1 MLQLLTL
8 AMAVTTF
15 ADAQETSDADE
26 DTQRLKFMT
35 QSVAGYEVQTDSTTP
50 VVLHPEPVLR
60 WNNPVSG
67 VKDGIIS
74 MWTLDG
80 RPVILAQVFQART
93 GTWLHEFQSVAETP
107 MTIRDDTEAIW
118 TPTTPGVEMHELSGA
133 PQPAPTQVR
142 RLVQMRQLAQ
152 RFTAVSIFRVN
163 PTDVE
168 RSPYDLRLMSRPLYR
183 YGDPETDLTDGA
195 LFAFAQGTNPEVW
208 LLLEV
213 RQTDDGPA
221 WHYGMAPMTGYAVSA
236 KLDGEVVL
244 ETAEQPSARFRS
256 PESCYFCIPVDG
268 E

>member
-8 AMAVTTF
+8 STAIVVF
-15 ADAQETSDADE
+15 ADAPADDADE
-26 DTQRLKFMT
+26 DARRLEFMK
-35 QSVAGYEVQTDSTTP
+35 QSVAGYQVESNTGESI
-50 VVLHPEPVLR
+50 VLYPEPVLR

-80 RPVILAQVFQART
+80 RPAVLAQVFQART

-107 MTIRDDTEAIW
+107 MTINNADQPLWRPAA
-118 TPTTPGVEMHELSGA
+118 PGVEMRKLSGA
-133 PQPAPTQVR
+133 PQPASTQVR
-142 RLVQMRQLAQ
+142 RLVQMRQLAR
-152 RFTAVSIFRVN
+152 RFSAVSVFRVN

-168 RSPYDLRLMSRPLYR
+168 RSAYDLRLMSRPLYR
-183 YGDPETDLTDGA
+183 YGDSDTDLKDGA

-208 LLLEV
+208 LLLES

-221 WHYGMAPMTGYAVSA
+221 WHYGMAPMTGYAVSG

-244 ETAEQPSARFRS
+244 EVTEQPSARFRS
-256 PESCYFCIPVDG
+256 SESCYFCISIDG